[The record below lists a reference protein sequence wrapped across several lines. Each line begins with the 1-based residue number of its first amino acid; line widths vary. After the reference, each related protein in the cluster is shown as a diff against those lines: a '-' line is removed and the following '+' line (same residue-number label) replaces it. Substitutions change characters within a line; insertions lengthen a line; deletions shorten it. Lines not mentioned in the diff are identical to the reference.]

1 MTFPKL
7 AFLPLLLG
15 LCATFATVTNRRWQI
30 GLFCAIA
37 LVFAADLVGKFG

>member
-15 LCATFATVTNRRWQI
+15 LCATFATVTNRRWQFA
-30 GLFCAIA
+30 LFCAIA